1 MSSVKIFEHP
11 VFGQLQIIDEDGEQW
26 FVARDVAKALGY
38 SNPSKAVS
46 DHCKKARKIN
56 MMEFDNESLSNYS
69 AGNYSEVL
77 VIPESDVHRL
87 IMRSKLE
94 KAEEYQEWV
103 CGEVLPDI
111 RKHGFHGTD
120 DFVKKAL
127 SDPAGMIMFLQN
139 YQEVKAQKEA
149 LDQRVVQLNREK
161 AWIESKQV
169 ATSMNTASQYS
180 RQNERL
186 RVQIGDAT
194 NWKTVK
200 AIKWLRDEFVLES
213 GMFISLGHKLSKLS
227 TRMGY
232 EKKLV
237 EDSKWGQ
244 TKAYHVDVIEA
255 FRYELKKDLNLMSE
269 YRRR

>member
-1 MSSVKIFEHP
+1 MGSMKVFEHP
-11 VFGQLQIIDEDGEQW
+11 DFGQVRVVDQAGDPW
-26 FVARDVAKALGY
+26 FVAKDVAEILGY
-38 SNPSKAVS
+38 SVPAKMYARLDEDEKLTFQDGSSGQIREMILISESGLYNAILGSNKPEAKRF
-46 DHCKKARKIN
+46 KK
-56 MMEFDNESLSNYS
+56 
-69 AGNYSEVL
+69 
-77 VIPESDVHRL
+77 
-87 IMRSKLE
+87 
-94 KAEEYQEWV
+94 WV
-103 CGEVLPDI
+103 TSEVLPDI

-186 RVQIGDAT
+186 RVQIGDSRD
-194 NWKTVK
+194 WKTVK